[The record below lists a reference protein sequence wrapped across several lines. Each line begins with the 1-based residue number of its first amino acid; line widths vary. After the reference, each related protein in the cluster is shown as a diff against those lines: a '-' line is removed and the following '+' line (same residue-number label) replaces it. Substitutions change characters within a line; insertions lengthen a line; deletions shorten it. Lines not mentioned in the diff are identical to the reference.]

1 MSHITPSILAVKPIP
16 LKCFNTVTPPPLPPP
31 PNPAE
36 MGSTTDVLFNLYC
49 RLRDAGQPV
58 SLKLWSTEGQQ
69 FFNFSLLP
77 SSNLEPQRQWQINN
91 PHKPLKYKSP
101 CRRRRDLNRLEQR
114 RAQGAG
120 YQVQGAGDHVQGAGD
135 QVRGAGDQV
144 HISSHIVYN
153 IQHKHSPN
161 QKHNKQTNQIKLKKL
176 KKSKK
181 SIKSNKNK
189 LIKQNKTTNNKQ
201 TNKQTNKQ
209 QTTNRNKKI
218 WNEKTDVS
226 YSEKRFGF
234 WCCI

>member
-1 MSHITPSILAVKPIP
+1 
-16 LKCFNTVTPPPLPPP
+16 
-31 PNPAE
+31 

-77 SSNLEPQRQWQINN
+77 SSNLEPQRQWQSNN

-144 HISSHIVYN
+144 QGAGDQV
-153 IQHKHSPN
+153 QGAGDQVQGAGDQVKGAGDQVQGAGN
-161 QKHNKQTNQIKLKKL
+161 QVKGAGDQ
-176 KKSKK
+176 
-181 SIKSNKNK
+181 
-189 LIKQNKTTNNKQ
+189 
-201 TNKQTNKQ
+201 
-209 QTTNRNKKI
+209 
-218 WNEKTDVS
+218 V
-226 YSEKRFGF
+226 
-234 WCCI
+234 